1 MNHIPPITDAELEI
15 MRVLWANP
23 DCPSSE
29 VVKQMTDQMGWSP
42 NTTGRSLS
50 RLVQKDAAGAKL
62 EKGSKRTQLFY
73 PIISE
78 HEYLQSET
86 KSFMKKLYGGALKPM
101 LANFLQDKKLNAQEI
116 EDLKALFDDQRSSR
130 RGNRKERALMSLTLQ
145 ENLWSFFG
153 WVIRG

>member
-1 MNHIPPITDAELEI
+1 MNQIPPITDAELEI

-29 VVKQMTDQMGWSP
+29 VVKKMTDLMGWSP
-42 NTTGRSLS
+42 NTTRTLLS
-50 RLVQKDAAGAKL
+50 RLVQKEAAGAKL
-62 EKGSKRTQLFY
+62 EKGKRTQLFY

-78 HEYLQSET
+78 QEYLQSET

-116 EDLKALFDDQRSSR
+116 EDLKALFDENSSDGETEKR
-130 RGNRKERALMSLTLQ
+130 EP
-145 ENLWSFFG
+145 
-153 WVIRG
+153 

>member
-1 MNHIPPITDAELEI
+1 MNNQIPPITDAELEV
-15 MRVLWANP
+15 MRVLWANR

-29 VVKQMTDQMGWSP
+29 VVKQMTDRMGWSP
-42 NTTGRSLS
+42 NTTRTLLT
-50 RLVQKDAAGAKL
+50 RLVQKEAAGAKL

-78 HEYLQSET
+78 QEYLQSET

-116 EDLKALFDDQRSSR
+116 EDLKALFDENRSD
-130 RGNRKERALMSLTLQ
+130 GEKEKR
-145 ENLWSFFG
+145 EP
-153 WVIRG
+153 

>member
-1 MNHIPPITDAELEI
+1 MNQIPPITEAELEI

-23 DCPSSE
+23 YCPSSE
-29 VVKQMTDQMGWSP
+29 VVKQMTDRMGWSP
-42 NTTGRSLS
+42 NTTRTLLS
-50 RLVQKDAAGAKL
+50 RLVQKEAAGAKL

-78 HEYLQSET
+78 QEYLQSET

-116 EDLKALFDDQRSSR
+116 EDLKALFD
-130 RGNRKERALMSLTLQ
+130 
-145 ENLWSFFG
+145 ENCSDG
-153 WVIRG
+153 ETEKREP

>member
-1 MNHIPPITDAELEI
+1 MNQIPPITDAELEI
-15 MRVLWANP
+15 MRVLWTKP

-42 NTTGRSLS
+42 NTTRTLLS
-50 RLVQKDAAGAKL
+50 RLVQKEAAGAKL

-78 HEYLQSET
+78 QEYLQSET

-116 EDLKALFDDQRSSR
+116 EDLKALFDDNRSDGETEKR
-130 RGNRKERALMSLTLQ
+130 EP
-145 ENLWSFFG
+145 
-153 WVIRG
+153 

>member
-1 MNHIPPITDAELEI
+1 MNDQIPPITDAELEI

-29 VVKQMTDQMGWSP
+29 VVKKMTDLMGWNP
-42 NTTGRSLS
+42 NTTRTLLS
-50 RLVQKDAAGAKL
+50 RLVQKEAAGAKL

-78 HEYLQSET
+78 QEYLQSET

-116 EDLKALFDDQRSSR
+116 EDLKALFD
-130 RGNRKERALMSLTLQ
+130 
-145 ENLWSFFG
+145 ENNSDG
-153 WVIRG
+153 EAEKREP

>member
-1 MNHIPPITDAELEI
+1 MNHQIPPITDAELEI

-29 VVKQMTDQMGWSP
+29 VVKKMTDLMGWNP
-42 NTTGRSLS
+42 NTTRTLLS
-50 RLVQKDAAGAKL
+50 RLVQKEAAGAKL
-62 EKGSKRTQLFY
+62 EKGSKRNQLFY

-78 HEYLQSET
+78 QEYLQSET

-116 EDLKALFDDQRSSR
+116 EDLKALFDENSSDGEAEKR
-130 RGNRKERALMSLTLQ
+130 EP
-145 ENLWSFFG
+145 
-153 WVIRG
+153 